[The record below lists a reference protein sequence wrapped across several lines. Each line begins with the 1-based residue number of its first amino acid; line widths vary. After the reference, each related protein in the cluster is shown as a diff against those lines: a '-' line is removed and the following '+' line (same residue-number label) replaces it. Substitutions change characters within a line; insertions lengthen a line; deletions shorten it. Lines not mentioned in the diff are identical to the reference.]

1 MAKGL
6 GCLVLLAAVAWIGVE
21 LIVYYEATVLLNRQF
36 EASIGSGGWVI
47 CVVWTVLML
56 VIGVKLAKA
65 HLPLIM
71 AGLLTGTAGR
81 HLIAVIGAILLAIPG
96 LLSDVFGL
104 LLLFPPVQILL
115 GKLGTKLVSS
125 ISRFAMQRAMGGAGG
140 PFAGGFPG
148 GGFPGGGFP
157 GGAFPGMKQM
167 TPDDRARF
175 PTKKPGKIIDV
186 TPEK

>member
-6 GCLVLLAAVAWIGVE
+6 GCLVLLAAFAWFGVE
-21 LIVYYEATVLLNRQF
+21 AIVFYEATVFLNRQF
-36 EASIGSGGWVI
+36 EASIGSGGWI
-47 CVVWTVLML
+47 ILLVWAVLMV

-65 HLPLIM
+65 HLPQIM

-81 HLIAVIGAILLAIPG
+81 HLIAVIGAVLLAIPG

-104 LLLFPPVQILL
+104 VLLFPPVQILL

-125 ISRFAMQRAMGGAGG
+125 ISRFAMQRVMGGKGG
-140 PFAGGFPG
+140 PFA

-157 GGAFPGMKQM
+157 GGAFPGMKPM

-175 PTKKPGKIIDV
+175 PAKKSGKIIDV